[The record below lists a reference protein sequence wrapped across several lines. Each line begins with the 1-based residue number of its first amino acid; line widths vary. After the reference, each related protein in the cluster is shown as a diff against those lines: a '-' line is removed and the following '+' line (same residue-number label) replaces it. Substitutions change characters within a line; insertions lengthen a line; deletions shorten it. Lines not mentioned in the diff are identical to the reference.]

1 MKNKILLLFSLAIVG
16 GQMTI
21 MAQTSSSSGTLEALP
36 KTDRIVPFNIQDEG
50 ISLPITWGLD
60 TAWPSE
66 ENIRRGVA
74 YVGPERVDVV
84 RVSFQPTYP
93 ITDEGE

>member
-16 GQMTI
+16 GQMTT

-50 ISLPITWGLD
+50 VSLPITGDWILH
-60 TAWPSE
+60 
-66 ENIRRGVA
+66 
-74 YVGPERVDVV
+74 GPAKKISDAELLM
-84 RVSFQPTYP
+84 
-93 ITDEGE
+93 